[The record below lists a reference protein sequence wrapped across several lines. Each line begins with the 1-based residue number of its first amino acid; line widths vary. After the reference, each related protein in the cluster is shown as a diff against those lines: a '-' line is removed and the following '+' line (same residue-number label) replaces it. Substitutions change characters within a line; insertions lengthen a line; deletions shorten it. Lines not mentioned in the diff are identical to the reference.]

1 MAWTAPRTWVT
12 GEVVTASML
21 NEQIR
26 DNMAY
31 MPAGPS
37 VSVKRSTNQS
47 IASSASFAA
56 VTFDVE
62 EEDTH
67 AMWSAGTPTRIICPS
82 GFNGLYLAIFH
93 AGISVNATGQRGV
106 RLQCT
111 GFTVAQQP
119 EIVTAAHATLDWYMV
134 LAALL
139 RMKGGDYFEP
149 SCLQNSGVALNI
161 LGNSKPVPQIKCAL
175 LHT

>member
-1 MAWTAPRTWVT
+1 MT
-12 GEVVTASML
+12 GEVVTASLL

-26 DNMAY
+26 DNMLF

-37 VSVKRSTNQS
+37 VSVKRTTNQS
-47 IASSASFAA
+47 IATGSAFVAVSFNS
-56 VTFDVE
+56 E

-82 GFNGLYLAIFH
+82 GFDGLYLAIFH
-93 AGISVNATGQRGV
+93 AGISVNATGQRGL

-111 GFTVAQQP
+111 GFAVSQQP

-134 LAALL
+134 LASLL
-139 RMKGGDYFEP
+139 RMEAGDYFEP
-149 SCLQNSGVALNI
+149 SCLQNSGSTLNI
-161 LGNSKPVPQIKCAL
+161 LGNTKPVPQIKCVL

>member
-12 GEVVTASML
+12 GEIVTASLL

-26 DNMAY
+26 DNMLF

-37 VSVKRSTNQS
+37 VSVRRASNQS
-47 IASSASFAA
+47 IASSAAFVA
-56 VTFDVE
+56 VTFDTE

-67 AMWSAGTPTRIICPS
+67 AMWAPANPTRIVCPS

-93 AGISVNATGQRGV
+93 AGISVNATGQRGL
-106 RLQCT
+106 RLQAT
-111 GFTVAQQP
+111 GFTQQP
-119 EIVTAAHATLDWYMV
+119 EIVTAAHATLDWYMI

-139 RMKGGDYFEP
+139 RMSAGNYFEP

-161 LGNSKPVPQIKCAL
+161 LGNSKPVPQIKCVL